1 VSPAATT
8 PIEVGGRT
16 LKLSNLDKVLW
27 PQSGF
32 TKGQMIDYYMRI
44 STLLLPH
51 LSRRPLTLKRYPDG
65 VIAEFF
71 YEKQCPTY
79 RPAWLATCPIPS
91 RSISGKVI
99 NYCVVDDLPSLVW
112 VANLASIELHPLLAC
127 CPHTDRPTALA
138 FDLDPG
144 PPAGLLDCC
153 RVGLWVKDVL
163 DRLSLRSFP
172 KTSGS
177 KGLQVYVPLN
187 TAHTYDDTKP
197 FARTIARFLEREHP
211 DQVVERMDK
220 SLRKGKV
227 LIDWSQND
235 LSKST
240 VSVYSLRAQIH
251 PTVST
256 PASWLEVQQALNTK
270 HPEHLQFEAP
280 GVLRRIEQLGDLFAP
295 VRTLRQR
302 LPRIS

>member
-1 VSPAATT
+1 VSAAAATQ
-8 PIEVGGRT
+8 IDVGGRT

-32 TKGQMIDYYMRI
+32 TKGQMIDYYMRV
-44 STLLLPH
+44 SAVLLPH
-51 LSRRPLTLKRYPDG
+51 LQRRPLTLKRYPNGVDG
-65 VIAEFF
+65 EFF
-71 YEKQCPTY
+71 YEKQCPRY
-79 RPAWLATCPIPS
+79 RPPWMATCPISS
-91 RSISGKVI
+91 RSVSGKII
-99 NYCVVDDLPSLVW
+99 NYCVADDLPSLVW
-112 VANLASIELHPLLAC
+112 VVNLASIELHPLLAC
-127 CPHTDRPTALA
+127 CPRIDRPTALA

-153 RVGLWVKDVL
+153 RVGLWVKEVL
-163 DRLSLRSFP
+163 DGLGLRSFP

-187 TAHTYDDTKP
+187 GAHTYNDTKP
-197 FARTIARFLEREHP
+197 FARSIARLLESEHP
-211 DQVVERMDK
+211 DRVVERMDK

-240 VSVYSLRAQIH
+240 VSVYSLRAQTH

-256 PASWLEVQQALNTK
+256 PASWIEVQQALNSK
-270 HPEHLQFEAP
+270 HPEHLRFDAP
-280 GVLRRIEQLGDLFAP
+280 SVLQRIEQLGDLFAP
-295 VRTLRQR
+295 VRTLKQR
-302 LPRIS
+302 LPQIS